1 MVGVSNSSKFSSRDC
16 ESGKSR
22 QPWFISLLVLTL
34 SIVTVQWSYIRLK
47 FQNFLSEIPSS

>member
-1 MVGVSNSSKFSSRDC
+1 VVGVSNSSKFSSRDC